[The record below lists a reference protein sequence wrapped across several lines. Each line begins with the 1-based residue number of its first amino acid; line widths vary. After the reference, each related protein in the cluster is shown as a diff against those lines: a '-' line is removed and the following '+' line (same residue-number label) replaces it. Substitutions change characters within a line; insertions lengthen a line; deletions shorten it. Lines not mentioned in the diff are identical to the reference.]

1 MPVDRPPTPLEAAI
15 LQELS
20 LLTKSL
26 LYQQELDPAAP
37 AGKSKAHA
45 EAAWTKGLCAA
56 SHPDPAARLNLWTHA
71 LGDLIDAEFQA
82 LYARCQHFEE
92 VQQADPEGWNW
103 KRLEERIADARLM
116 ATMAY
121 HYWRG
126 WQEALGQPVPE
137 NPLSPEHPPLPANM
151 PSAEEIKI
159 SLPKQTGETFP
170 EP

>member
-1 MPVDRPPTPLEAAI
+1 MPVDRPPTPLEDAV

-26 LYQQELDPAAP
+26 LYQQELDPASP
-37 AGKSKAHA
+37 AGKSKARA

-56 SHPDPAARLNLWTHA
+56 HHPEPAQRLNLWTHA
-71 LGDLIDAEFQA
+71 IGDLIDAEFEA
-82 LYARCQHFEE
+82 LFARCRHFKE

-103 KRLEERIADARLM
+103 KRLEERISQVRLL
-116 ATMAY
+116 ASMAY

-137 NPLSPEHPPLPANM
+137 NRETPESPPLPALY
-151 PSAEEIKI
+151 PEAAEIPPLDKAGTKPI
-159 SLPKQTGETFP
+159 D
-170 EP
+170 